1 MRNIQRHFILFLALL
16 VATQG
21 VSIAQH
27 SSFHIGVSTK
37 IIDGLI
43 APYDQIKPGDTLI
56 LEKGVK
62 EYMIFRNL
70 SGDEN
75 LVITIINGQGQV
87 IIDTEH
93 YFGISVRNCRYIR
106 LTGFGDEAHEYGISI
121 QRVLNG
127 GGLGIGSGS
136 SDVEVDHIAVMHCA
150 GVGINAKTDPDC
162 SFTTTR
168 DKFTQFNTH
177 IHHNYI
183 SDVDFEGMYIGSTK
197 YFGQMINCNC
207 SDTLLLPSLLNG
219 VKIHDNIIHNTGWDG
234 IQVSS
239 ASTNCEIF
247 RNIVTRDSNGEVF
260 AQMSG
265 ILLGGGSDCDCF
277 NNFIAD
283 GKGTGIESH
292 GLGGYR
298 IFNNIIKNAGIS
310 YLPGDQSAR
319 KYGIYISDIT
329 LHPDSSIH
337 ILHNTIINPK
347 SDGIRFTDI
356 PGMYHSVVN
365 NVIINP
371 GNYWNYENDNSTY
384 EGIDAYVMLQNIET
398 PVFISNNFFSLDI
411 GSAHFAND
419 EFALSA
425 DSPLIDSGNAY
436 MQPVHFDFYGYS
448 RPGGGRPDI
457 GAFEFH
463 EENLDADV
471 FAGNAG
477 RDMNAFLT
485 QENGRYALHFTVE
498 RSGTVYVN
506 IYNLSGALIQH
517 HKVSAYQSEL
527 NTLRLGYGH
536 FKAGIYAYLI
546 LNENGTSLSGKFFAG
561 E

>member
-37 IIDGLI
+37 IIDGLF

-106 LTGFGDEAHEYGISI
+106 LTGSGDEAHEYGISI

-219 VKIHDNIIHNTGWDG
+219 VKIHDNIIHNL
-234 IQVSS
+234 VS
-239 ASTNCEIF
+239 
-247 RNIVTRDSNGEVF
+247 
-260 AQMSG
+260 
-265 ILLGGGSDCDCF
+265 
-277 NNFIAD
+277 
-283 GKGTGIESH
+283 
-292 GLGGYR
+292 
-298 IFNNIIKNAGIS
+298 
-310 YLPGDQSAR
+310 
-319 KYGIYISDIT
+319 
-329 LHPDSSIH
+329 
-337 ILHNTIINPK
+337 
-347 SDGIRFTDI
+347 
-356 PGMYHSVVN
+356 
-365 NVIINP
+365 
-371 GNYWNYENDNSTY
+371 
-384 EGIDAYVMLQNIET
+384 
-398 PVFISNNFFSLDI
+398 
-411 GSAHFAND
+411 
-419 EFALSA
+419 
-425 DSPLIDSGNAY
+425 
-436 MQPVHFDFYGYS
+436 
-448 RPGGGRPDI
+448 
-457 GAFEFH
+457 
-463 EENLDADV
+463 
-471 FAGNAG
+471 
-477 RDMNAFLT
+477 
-485 QENGRYALHFTVE
+485 
-498 RSGTVYVN
+498 
-506 IYNLSGALIQH
+506 
-517 HKVSAYQSEL
+517 
-527 NTLRLGYGH
+527 
-536 FKAGIYAYLI
+536 
-546 LNENGTSLSGKFFAG
+546 
-561 E
+561 